1 MSPVDR
7 RARRFDAKHVVIASR
22 GAIPRVVFSIV
33 RLRRRRCPA
42 AHGVLHVRLRRDAA
56 IAAAPFASGHTAR
69 NTTDEAYSRR
79 RPPIQ

>member
-33 RLRRRRCPA
+33 RPRCRRCLRCPRCLQCMA
-42 AHGVLHVRLRRDAA
+42 CCTSAYGATPQSPPCRSRPSHGAERD
-56 IAAAPFASGHTAR
+56 R
-69 NTTDEAYSRR
+69 
-79 RPPIQ
+79 

>member
-33 RLRRRRCPA
+33 RPRCLQCMACCTSAYGATPRSPPRRSRPS
-42 AHGVLHVRLRRDAA
+42 HGAERD
-56 IAAAPFASGHTAR
+56 R
-69 NTTDEAYSRR
+69 
-79 RPPIQ
+79 

>member
-33 RLRRRRCPA
+33 RPRRRRCLRCLRCMACRTSACGATPQSPPCRSRPS
-42 AHGVLHVRLRRDAA
+42 HGAERD
-56 IAAAPFASGHTAR
+56 R
-69 NTTDEAYSRR
+69 
-79 RPPIQ
+79 